1 MSDISSH
8 HTGLFVLW
16 NLYNKYLEVDVRQ
29 LSINLSL
36 IQLAYSNMLR
46 QVSKALP
53 TCALV
58 AADLLKFRHLWLEYP
73 QGCLKMMNDRLL

>member
-1 MSDISSH
+1 
-8 HTGLFVLW
+8 
-16 NLYNKYLEVDVRQ
+16 
-29 LSINLSL
+29 
-36 IQLAYSNMLR
+36 MLR

>member
-36 IQLAYSNMLR
+36 IQLACTLARSTFSESEVM
-46 QVSKALP
+46 SIF
-53 TCALV
+53 TM
-58 AADLLKFRHLWLEYP
+58 
-73 QGCLKMMNDRLL
+73 CL